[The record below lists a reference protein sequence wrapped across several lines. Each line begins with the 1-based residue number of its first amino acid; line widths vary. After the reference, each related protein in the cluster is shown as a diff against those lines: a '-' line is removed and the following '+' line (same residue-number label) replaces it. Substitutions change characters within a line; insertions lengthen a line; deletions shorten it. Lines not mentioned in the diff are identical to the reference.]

1 MAFKARNVQAVAAE
15 CEGSKGL
22 TTSGI
27 EINSWFPTIN
37 GSLLFKKMTHQRPP
51 GITGTVRCS
60 ALYFAWLF

>member
-27 EINSWFPTIN
+27 EMNSWFPTKN
-37 GSLLFKKMTHQRPP
+37 GSLLFSLK
-51 GITGTVRCS
+51 
-60 ALYFAWLF
+60 